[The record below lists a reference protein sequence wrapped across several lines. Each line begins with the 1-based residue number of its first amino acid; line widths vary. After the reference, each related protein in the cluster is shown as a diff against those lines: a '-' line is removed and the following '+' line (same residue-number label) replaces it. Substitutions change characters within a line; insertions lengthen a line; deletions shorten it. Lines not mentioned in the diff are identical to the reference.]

1 MGLTREWLLLSAV
14 WAFASLKAGERK
26 IVPHALFILK
36 IAELEGQGG
45 EKKLCTNENI

>member
-1 MGLTREWLLLSAV
+1 LLSGSR
-14 WAFASLKAGERK
+14 AFASLKNGERI

>member
-1 MGLTREWLLLSAV
+1 LLSAT
-14 WAFASLKAGERK
+14 WAFHSLESRERI

-45 EKKLCTNENI
+45 EKNIMYK